1 MDTLEKQSKEIT
13 EWSEE
18 KMHDLERMLSQQQHE
33 EDSLFGELNKARVDR
48 QRADETEK
56 TLLNIKTKIEQMRI
70 KELNDD
76 IIFLSDPKNPEFYK
90 PQEATHIYD

>member
-1 MDTLEKQSKEIT
+1 M
-13 EWSEE
+13 
-18 KMHDLERMLSQQQHE
+18 
-33 EDSLFGELNKARVDR
+33 DR